1 MSLRKNLK
9 KNNMWSIIK
18 FDKKK
23 FSLLKEDLKIKFGQ
37 DIKIYTPK
45 ICIENFRKNR
55 LIKKEINLLGD
66 YLFCFHN
73 NFSSD
78 EKINSLK
85 FTRGLKY
92 ILNGH
97 KESQGEI
104 EIFVKKCK
112 EFEDDRGYVSS
123 NFVDLVLNRKYKF
136 LSGPFSSKI
145 FEIIN
150 LHKNKIRIL
159 MGNLKTSINK
169 KEFLISPL

>member
-97 KESQGEI
+97 SFRTEGIAPPGWFYMDGKYIQSIHRRFGSQ
-104 EIFVKKCK
+104 
-112 EFEDDRGYVSS
+112 
-123 NFVDLVLNRKYKF
+123 
-136 LSGPFSSKI
+136 KI
-145 FEIIN
+145 
-150 LHKNKIRIL
+150 
-159 MGNLKTSINK
+159 KTFPKTTETYPS
-169 KEFLISPL
+169 

>member
-1 MSLRKNLK
+1 
-9 KNNMWSIIK
+9 MWSIIK

-23 FSLLKEDLKIKFGQ
+23 FSFFKEDLKKRLGQ
-37 DIKIYTPK
+37 DIKIYIPK
-45 ICIENFRKNR
+45 IFFENFKKNK

-92 ILNGH
+92 ILNGY
-97 KESQGEI
+97 KESQWEI

-112 EFEDDRGYVSS
+112 EFEDEKGYVSS

-136 LSGPFSSKI
+136 LSGPFSNKI

-150 LHKNKIRIL
+150 LHKNRIGIL
-159 MGNLKTSINK
+159 MGNLKTSINR

>member
-1 MSLRKNLK
+1 
-9 KNNMWSIIK
+9 MWSIIK

-23 FSLLKEDLKIKFGQ
+23 FSFLKEDLKKRLGH
-37 DIKIYTPK
+37 DIKIYIPK
-45 ICIENFRKNR
+45 ICIENFKKNK

-66 YLFCFHN
+66 YLFCFHS

-92 ILNGH
+92 ILNGY
-97 KESQGEI
+97 KESQWEI

-112 EFEDDRGYVSS
+112 EFEDDKGYVSS

-136 LSGPFSSKI
+136 LSGPFSNKI

-150 LHKNKIRIL
+150 LHKNRIGIL
-159 MGNLKTSINK
+159 MGNLKTSINR